1 MALDVYSACPGG
13 TGKKIKFCC
22 SDFVGELQKIERML
36 VGEQY
41 LACLQYIDRL
51 TAQEPGRDRPC
62 LIATKGLLLRATGQ
76 NDAAGAH
83 AADFLA
89 KHPNNQIA
97 LAESAILTVQTDA
110 RAALGALQRA
120 LRYAD
125 GGIAARTYE
134 AMGYVAAGLLDEGYW
149 LPGRALLQLQV
160 AVQDQDQDNQPVEML
175 LSLNRSTEIPLLLR
189 DDPPLLPCPDGVAWR
204 DRYLTAV
211 DTVGCGDWETAARK
225 LTEMAADAPD
235 SSVVWRTL
243 ATLRGW
249 LTDNEGGIEA
259 LRKYA
264 ALRVREE
271 GGLED
276 AVEAEATALFL
287 SSDPLG
293 DQLDLFHVTWTVKD
307 VDRLQEALLS
317 APRLRSLPFDLAQF
331 VGGETPPPKAAFI
344 VFNRPASE
352 TSEGLNL
359 DNMPR
364 MLSHAMLFGRQTDR
378 EARLE
383 MMNVA
388 ADDLPAVKALL
399 GELAVDA
406 VEPDTK
412 DEVMGHWSAS
422 QKLLR
427 FASQPPQGTS
437 PEQLHELFAR
447 HLDNGLLK
455 QWPDLKLGILD
466 DRTPREAAGDATCRV
481 RLLAAIMVLEYW
493 SERLLHEFDFNRLR
507 GCLGLPVLGPIDP
520 QNRPVAE
527 LPLVRLGRL
536 ALAGLSDGELVLA
549 YRRAAAFAIR
559 PAMQKF
565 AQAIIERPSLSGK
578 PEQLPAYGTLART
591 AEDPAKAMQYI
602 NQGRS
607 AAETAGQSSASWDLL
622 ELSLCFGQREGH
634 DAMRLIEHIQSKH
647 LEEPGVG
654 EALTHMLIEVGLLRP
669 DGTPAFG
676 PDGREPVAAAAAE
689 AAVEPGKLWTP
700 DSAQSGGG
708 KLWTP
713 E

>member
-22 SDFVGELQKIERML
+22 SDFLGELQKIDRM
-36 VGEQY
+36 VAGEQY
-41 LACLQYIDRL
+41 LACLQHIDRL
-51 TAQEPGRDRPC
+51 MAREPGRDRPC
-62 LIATKGLLLRATGQ
+62 LMATKGLLLRATGQ

-125 GGIAARTYE
+125 GGISPRTYE
-134 AMGYVAAGLLDEGYW
+134 AMGYVAADLLDEGYW
-149 LPGRALLQLQV
+149 LPGRALLQFQV
-160 AVQDQDQDNQPVEML
+160 AIQEQDDQPVEML

-189 DDPPLLPCPDGVAWR
+189 DDPPVLPCPDGVKWR
-204 DRYLTAV
+204 DRYLSAV
-211 DTVGCGDWETAARK
+211 ETVGRGDWETAARK
-225 LTEMAADAPD
+225 LTELAADAPD
-235 SSVVWRTL
+235 SSVIWRTL

-249 LTDNEGGIEA
+249 LTDNDGGIEA

-264 ALRVREE
+264 ALRFREE
-271 GGLED
+271 GELED
-276 AVEAEATALFL
+276 AVEAEATAMLL
-287 SSDPLG
+287 SPDPLG
-293 DQLDLFHVTWTVKD
+293 DQLDVFHATWTVKD
-307 VDRLQEALLS
+307 VERLQEALLS
-317 APRLRSLPFDLAQF
+317 SPRLQSLPFDPAQF
-331 VGGETPPPKAAFI
+331 AGGETPPPKAAFI
-344 VFNRPASE
+344 VLDRPAVE

-364 MLSHAMLFGRQTDR
+364 AAGHAMLFGRQTDR

-388 ADDLPAVKALL
+388 ADELPAVKALV
-399 GELAVDA
+399 GELAGDA
-406 VEPDTK
+406 VEPDTN
-412 DEVMGHWSAS
+412 DEVVRRWSAS
-422 QKLLR
+422 QKMLSL
-427 FASQPPQGTS
+427 AMQPPRGTS
-437 PEQLHELFAR
+437 PEQLRDLLAR
-447 HLDNGLLK
+447 HFENGLLK

-481 RLLAAIMVLEYW
+481 RLLAAIMVLEHW
-493 SERLLHEFDFNRLR
+493 SERSLHEFDFNRLR

-536 ALAGLSDGELVLA
+536 ALEGLVDGELVLA

-602 NQGRS
+602 NQGRL
-607 AAETAGQSSASWDLL
+607 AAERAGHSSASWDLL
-622 ELSLCFGQREGH
+622 ELSLRFGQREGH
-634 DAMRLIEHIQSKH
+634 DAMRLIEHLQSKH

-676 PDGREPVAAAAAE
+676 PDGREPVHAAAAE
-689 AAVEPGKLWTP
+689 AAAEPGKLWTP

>member
-22 SDFVGELQKIERML
+22 SDFLGELQKIDRM
-36 VGEQY
+36 VAGEQY
-41 LACLQYIDRL
+41 LACLQHIDRL
-51 TAQEPGRDRPC
+51 MSQEPGRDRPC

-76 NDAAGAH
+76 NDAAGAL

-97 LAESAILTVQTDA
+97 LAESAILTAQTDG
-110 RAALGALQRA
+110 RMALGALQRA

-125 GGIAARTYE
+125 GRISTRTYE
-134 AMGYVAAGLLDEGYW
+134 AMGYVAAGLLDEGCW

-160 AVQDQDQDNQPVEML
+160 TLRDEDDQPVEML
-175 LSLNRSTEIPLLLR
+175 LSLNRSVEIPLLLR
-189 DDPPLLPCPDGVAWR
+189 DDPPLPPCPDGVAWR

-225 LTEMAADAPD
+225 LTELAAGAPD

-249 LTDNEGGIEA
+249 LTDNDGCIEA

-264 ALRVREE
+264 AIRVREE

-276 AVEAEATALFL
+276 AVEAEATAMLL
-287 SSDPLG
+287 LPDPLG
-293 DQLDLFHVTWTVKD
+293 DQLDVLHVTWTVKD
-307 VDRLQEALLS
+307 VERLQEAMLS
-317 APRLRSLPFDLAQF
+317 SPRLQSLPFDPAQF
-331 VGGETPPPKAAFI
+331 AGGETPPPKAAFI
-344 VFNRPASE
+344 VLDRPAVE
-352 TSEGLNL
+352 TSDGLNL

-364 MLSHAMLFGRQTDR
+364 AVGHAMLFGRQTDR

-388 ADDLPAVKALL
+388 ADELPAVKSLL
-399 GELAVDA
+399 GELAGDA
-406 VEPDTK
+406 LEPDTK

-422 QKLLR
+422 RKLLR
-427 FASQPPQGTS
+427 LAMQPPRGTS
-437 PEQLHELFAR
+437 PEQLRELFAQ

-466 DRTPREAAGDATCRV
+466 GRTPREAAGDATCRV
-481 RLLAAIMVLEYW
+481 RLLAAIMVLEHW
-493 SERLLHEFDFNRLR
+493 SEQLPHEFDFNRLR

-520 QNRPVAE
+520 QKRPVAE

-536 ALAGLSDGELVLA
+536 ALEGLSDGDLVLA

-602 NQGRS
+602 NQGRL
-607 AAETAGQSSASWDLL
+607 AAETAGHSSASWDLL
-622 ELSLCFGQREGH
+622 ELSLRFGQREGH
-634 DAMRLIEHIQSKH
+634 DAVRLIEHIQSKH

-676 PDGREPVAAAAAE
+676 PDGREPVHAAMAE
-689 AAVEPGKLWTP
+689 AATEPGKLWTP
-700 DSAQSGGG
+700 DSAESGGG
-708 KLWTP
+708 GRLWTP